1 MGIDLIGIG
10 LSGINAAEA
19 ELQATAANITNAN
32 NPNYSAESVNLSAM
46 AGPDGSSIGVDV
58 TGTARAQA
66 PFLNE
71 ALNQAQ
77 STESYNSSYA
87 QVTQL
92 AQTYLAPSSGN
103 DLLSSL
109 QNLFN
114 SFTNLSAS
122 PADPPT
128 RQAVLSAAGNFAT
141 MSQEL
146 TQQLNQTAV
155 NELSGLP
162 AMVQQVNSD
171 SQQIAQLNVQ
181 IQATSAGG
189 GNAGALLDQRD
200 ALVSDLANLI
210 GATSDNNG
218 NVAVAGVPL
227 VSGNL
232 PLTLSTTGSGSAIG
246 VQVAMPNGNL
256 ALPTDQLGGSIG
268 GTLSAANDVSQLS
281 TSLNGF
287 VVSVATAVNG
297 QYQTGFGLDGSTNNQ
312 LFLIG
317 AGGNGISLNPAAT
330 EQNLAAAQTAAGVPG
345 DGSNAAAIAALANAT
360 GLDAASPSSTLS
372 QAYSQIASNFGSEVQ
387 GATTAQTTAASSVQS
402 LTQLK
407 SSITG
412 VSLNDELTHLIQ
424 FQNALE
430 AAGQAVQVAND
441 TTTFLITQL
450 TSSTS

>member
-1 MGIDLIGIG
+1 MGIDLMGVG

-19 ELQATAANITNAN
+19 ELQATEANITNAD
-32 NPNYSAESVNLSAM
+32 NPNYSVESVQLSAS
-46 AGPDGSSIGVDV
+46 AGPNGAATGVDV
-58 TGTARAQA
+58 IGTERAQA
-66 PFLNE
+66 PFLTG

-77 STESYNSSYA
+77 STESYNSSYS

-122 PADPPT
+122 PSDPPT

-141 MSQEL
+141 MSQGL
-146 TQQLNQTAV
+146 SQQLNQAAA
-155 NELSGLP
+155 NELSTLP

-181 IQATSAGG
+181 IESNSAGG
-189 GNAGALLDQRD
+189 GRAAALLDQRD

-210 GATSDNNG
+210 GTTSDSNG
-218 NVAVAGVPL
+218 NVTVAGVPL
-227 VSGNL
+227 VSGDL
-232 PLTLSTTGSGSAIG
+232 PLTLSTTGSGGGIG

-256 ALPTDQLGGSIG
+256 ALPAGQLGGSIG
-268 GTLSAANDVSQLS
+268 GSLSGANSISQLSAA
-281 TSLNGF
+281 LNGF
-287 VVSVATAVNG
+287 VVSVATAVNT
-297 QYQTGFGLDGSTNNQ
+297 QHQSGFGLDGSTHNQ

-317 AGGNGISLNPAAT
+317 AGGNGISLNPAVT
-330 EQNLAAAQTAAGVPG
+330 EQNLAASQTAAGVPG
-345 DGSNAAAIAALANAT
+345 DGSNAAAMAGLANAT
-360 GLDAASPSSTLS
+360 GLDASFPTSTLS
-372 QAYSQIASNFGSEVQ
+372 QAYTQIASNFGSEVQ

-424 FQNALE
+424 FQNSLQ
-430 AAGQAVQVAND
+430 AAGRAVQVAND

-450 TSSTS
+450 TT

>member
-1 MGIDLIGIG
+1 MGIDLMGVG
-10 LSGINAAEA
+10 LSGINAAEM
-19 ELQATAANITNAN
+19 ELQATEANITNAN
-32 NPNYSAESVNLSAM
+32 NPNYSAESVQLSAT
-46 AGPDGSSIGVDV
+46 AGPNGAGSGVAVIG
-58 TGTARAQA
+58 TERAQA
-66 PFLNE
+66 PFLTD

-77 STESYNSSYA
+77 SSESYNSSYA

-92 AQTYLAPSSGN
+92 AQTYLAPSSGS

-109 QNLFN
+109 QSLVN

-122 PADPPT
+122 PSDPPT

-146 TQQLNQTAV
+146 SQQLNQAAV
-155 NELSGLP
+155 NELGTLP

-181 IQATSAGG
+181 IQGTSAGG

-210 GATSDNNG
+210 GATSDGNG
-218 NVAVAGVPL
+218 NVSVAGVPL
-227 VSGNL
+227 VSGSL
-232 PLTLSTTGSGSAIG
+232 PLTLSTTGSGSSLG
-246 VQVAMPNGNL
+246 VQVAMSNGNL
-256 ALPTDQLGGSIG
+256 ALPADQLGGKIG
-268 GTLSAANDVSQLS
+268 GSLSGANSVSQSS
-281 TSLNGF
+281 TALNGF
-287 VVSVATAVNG
+287 VVSVATAFNTQHQSG
-297 QYQTGFGLDGSTNNQ
+297 YGLDGSTDNQ

-317 AGGNGISLNPAAT
+317 AGGNGISLNPAIT
-330 EQNLAAAQTAAGVPG
+330 EENLAASATAAGVPG
-345 DGSNAAAIAALANAT
+345 DGSNAAAMAGLANAT
-360 GLDAASPSSTLS
+360 GLDASFPSSTLA
-372 QAYSQIASNFGSEVQ
+372 QAYAQIASNFGSQ
-387 GATTAQTTAASSVQS
+387 IQAATAAQTTAASSVQS

-424 FQNALE
+424 YQNSLQ
-430 AAGQAVQVAND
+430 AAGRAVQVAND

-450 TSSTS
+450 TT